1 MSNKVSHYMLKFF
14 QNPAF
19 FLQLEHDW
27 TYAASKCTVVKCV
40 WQATSNLAYK
50 QPNRLIDS
58 LIPLAL
64 YRVFVQS
71 VVTMAMEIKLW
82 NGWYH
87 TCTWL
92 VITTLAAKHCC
103 GCLHTLVSLSAWT
116 KILLWTSPPK
126 TVLWFGPNWGNN
138 CTAVQ
143 WNPSIQTPEMR
154 TLIHSPKMSL
164 SQYEINLWNEDSS
177 LIMKNQWTTSP

>member
-1 MSNKVSHYMLKFF
+1 MLKFF

-40 WQATSNLAYK
+40 WQATWNLAYK
-50 QPNRLIDS
+50 QPNRLTDS
-58 LIPLAL
+58 FIPLAL

-87 TCTWL
+87 TWL
-92 VITTLAAKHCC
+92 VIITLAAKHCC
-103 GCLHTLVSLSAWT
+103 GCLHTLGQKHFYRPHPL
-116 KILLWTSPPK
+116 
-126 TVLWFGPNWGNN
+126 LWFGPYWGNN

-143 WNPSIQTPEMR
+143 LNPSIQTPEMR
-154 TLIHSPKMSL
+154 TLIHLPKMSL
-164 SQYEINLWNEDSS
+164 SQYEINLSNEDSS